1 MLEKLSLID
10 HPNIVKIY
18 GIFEQEDK
26 IYVVLE
32 FCDETL

>member
-1 MLEKLSLID
+1 MLEKLSFID

-18 GIFEQEDK
+18 GIFEQDDK